1 MEFAGFGKTGLGKR
15 VVHSS
20 SSTSSTPSTAFNN
33 NTATNDG
40 GQTFTRS
47 IPSNFNSRQRSLWF
61 RLLLSPRDRR
71 PREDFFRF
79 EHGCGLLGFVSLEGG
94 YG

>member
-1 MEFAGFGKTGLGKR
+1 MVGLIRYVGLGKR

-20 SSTSSTPSTAFNN
+20 SSTSSSSTAFNN
-33 NTATNDG
+33 NTPDDE
-40 GQTFTRS
+40 GQQVCTRS
-47 IPSNFNSRQRSLWF
+47 IPSNFNSRQRSLRF

-71 PREDFFRF
+71 PREDFFRL
-79 EHGCGLLGFVSLEGG
+79 EHGCCLFGFVSLEGG